1 MLMIN
6 KILPLLIFSC
16 SCLFGLNSSDSLFH
30 RSNDFYKNGQF
41 EKALDS
47 YLNIPQEDL
56 SCAVYYNIGNCY
68 FKLKRLGY
76 SRLYYEK
83 AKLCDPSDKDV
94 SHNLEILK
102 TKLIDEINPVPDFF
116 LIRFLNSIN
125 STFNDTQ
132 WAYLFIALF
141 YFNII
146 LFVVFLFSQSVDAKI
161 NFLRTLF
168 FSIPVLLVV
177 CFLMLYSNQLN
188 KFESAVLINS
198 NTYVKTAPSIS
209 ASDYFII
216 HEGLKF
222 QIIDQVDG
230 WSRIKLKDGKDGW
243 VENTSFLKISL

>member
-1 MLMIN
+1 MIN

-16 SCLFGLNSSDSLFH
+16 SCLFALNSSDSLFQK
-30 RSNDFYKNGQF
+30 SNDFYKNGQF
-41 EKALDS
+41 KKALDC
-47 YLNIPQEDL
+47 YLNIPKEDL
-56 SCAVYYNIGNCY
+56 SGVIYYNIGNCY
-68 FKLKRLGY
+68 FKLKEFGY

-83 AKLCDPSDKDV
+83 AKLYDPLDKDV

-102 TKLIDEINPVPDFF
+102 TKLIDEISPVPEFF

-125 STFNDTQ
+125 SIFNDTQ
-132 WAYLFIALF
+132 WAYLFIVVF

-146 LFVVFLFSQSVDAKI
+146 LFVVFLFSQSVDTKI

-168 FSIPVLLVV
+168 VSTPVLLIV
-177 CFLMLYSNQLN
+177 CSLMLYSNYLY
-188 KFESAVLINS
+188 KFESAVLIDS
-198 NTYVKTAPSIS
+198 NAYVKTAPSIS

-243 VENTSFLKISL
+243 LEDTSFLKISL